1 MSTSRHE
8 HVERHDDSTKTTQ
21 AVHEEFASSLE
32 SSMSQKERSRLLLK
46 MDLYLM
52 PTVAL
57 LYLFC
62 FIDRA
67 NIGNARLAGF
77 EKDLGMKGYDYNTV
91 LSVFYISY
99 IIFEIPSNIICK
111 WWGPG
116 WFIPAI
122 SVGFGVTSLATA
134 FVRTRA
140 QACAV
145 RFLLG
150 VFEAG
155 ILPGIAYYLSRF
167 YARAELG
174 FRLGLYIV
182 MAPLAGA
189 FGGLLASAILTLDSV
204 GSLKTWRMIFII
216 EGIVTVVLALIAF
229 GTMTDRPQSA
239 RWLTVS
245 EKAYIEEK
253 LRAERVGSSTVL
265 DKMDKKK
272 LLRGVLNPVTIVT
285 AIIFMF
291 DSVTVQGLG
300 FFTPTIIR
308 TIYPGRTVVQQ
319 QLLHRTPVHRRE
331 LFHRRHSTAQLEVG
345 PTSDSHHSEHASC
358 YSAFLVASTVFGIG
372 PLSTAQVSANVVSD
386 TSRNSAIATAVMFSN
401 IGGLV
406 STWSYLPHDAPHYRI
421 GSGLNLATATGM
433 LVLGLSLL
441 FWMRWDNKRRD
452 NRSAE
457 EELAGASAGEIHDL
471 DWQHPDFR
479 WHA

>member
-1 MSTSRHE
+1 
-8 HVERHDDSTKTTQ
+8 
-21 AVHEEFASSLE
+21 
-32 SSMSQKERSRLLLK
+32 

-99 IIFEIPSNIICK
+99 IIFEIPSTSSAN
-111 WWGPG
+111 G
-116 WFIPAI
+116 
-122 SVGFGVTSLATA
+122 GVLAA

-319 QLLHRTPVHRRE
+319 QLLTVPPYILDRRLILIILSTPLVI
-331 LFHRRHSTAQLEVG
+331 VG
-345 PTSDSHHSEHASC
+345 YIMFLASNVARIR
-358 YSAFLVASTVFGIG
+358 YAAAFLVASTVFGIG